1 MALQR
6 IAGTLPSNSDK
17 KYRTK
22 TPGKKRMKKLSVDQW
37 IRQFLATDPPRS
49 KSVVITVFGDAIT
62 PRGGAVWLGS
72 LISLLAPFGISDR
85 LVRTSVFRLAEE
97 GWLEAA
103 REGRRSL
110 YTLTASGLRRFE
122 RAYQRIYSPP
132 KLEWD
137 GSWTLLLTAPEIIS
151 AGQRAALRKELL
163 WEGFGMIAPGVFGH
177 PGGKAEALEEILARV
192 GVAGKVFV
200 CSARASEQVSTR
212 PLADLL
218 AHCWDLDKV
227 VQGYRHFIDSFAP
240 LHRLIAAKDGSLEGS
255 GKTLDPEHSFAIR
268 TLLIH
273 AFRRVQLH
281 DPQLPLELLPADWPG
296 TTAYELCRSIYQLTY
311 RQAEQHILATLQR
324 EDGQVPEAASYFYRR
339 FGGLA

>member
-1 MALQR
+1 
-6 IAGTLPSNSDK
+6 
-17 KYRTK
+17 
-22 TPGKKRMKKLSVDQW
+22 MKKLSVDQW

-72 LISLLAPFGISDR
+72 LIAMLAPFGISDR

-97 GWLEAA
+97 GWLEAM

-110 YTLTASGLRRFE
+110 YTLTASGSRRFE
-122 RAYQRIYSPP
+122 RAYQRIYAPP
-132 KLEWD
+132 QLDWD

-177 PGGKAEALEEILARV
+177 PGGKAEALEEILVRV

-200 CSARASEQVSTR
+200 CSARASEHVSTR
-212 PLADLL
+212 PLDDLL
-218 AHCWDLDKV
+218 AHCWDLQKV
-227 VQGYRHFIDSFAP
+227 VQGYRHFIDQFAP
-240 LHRLIAAKDGSLEGS
+240 LHELIEAGGHEDGQSS
-255 GKTLDPEHSFAIR
+255 ALDPEHSFAIR

-296 TTAYELCRSIYQLTY
+296 TGAYELCRSIYQRTY
-311 RQAEQHILATLQR
+311 RQAERHILATLQR
-324 EDGQVPEAASYFYRR
+324 EDEQAPEAASYFYRR